1 MKQNNKL
8 VVALL
13 IAGVT
18 SAVFP
23 ATTSFADE
31 DSVESKEVI
40 ANDVKANGS
49 CDNIDLDSTNSK
61 ENSNNKDEKSIN
73 EKIEKDFFEFDDDEV
88 TFPKNEKN
96 ARESDGTNKFNRATE
111 TERET
116 FGEDQNV
123 TNIDPAVKQKLE
135 ETNGE
140 YGKKD
145 GKYANNN
152 LQAITTDIKDIVV
165 NPGKN
170 ENEVA
175 VTWFAKGDVNND
187 SKLIFD
193 GKSYTPIRSRKTGD
207 SNGYSTYTSLVNITP
222 GTSYKYH
229 VETGSYKS
237 KEYTLKTKAL
247 GKDNEFNVSYFG
259 DPQIGSGDSV
269 WSAAGLDKNTQAK
282 VEQDKVDFAKTLE
295 TAKKTDPH
303 FFLSMGDNAEN
314 AGYEAEYDYFLDND
328 IFKERIFS
336 STVGNHETYID
347 PEDSSL
353 QNTTFSDHFYLPN
366 ESDLGS
372 ISKVNEDGTP
382 FYIPGDYY
390 YSYGDT
396 LFLNLNSN
404 VIDSSQHKA
413 FLEQAIAQATK
424 EHGKNFSWKV
434 VSFHH
439 APYSTA
445 THTSDEDILLRR
457 KELVKIFNDNGIDV
471 VLNGHDHIYART
483 GQMIAG
489 EKALSF
495 KDAYGTDPTDENA
508 GIENG
513 FSKTYNNKVY
523 KDGKVIVDGINL
535 DYDKYEVT
543 NPRGTMFLTMSTSAG
558 SKYYNPIGE
567 DQWFVV
573 RSLDDRSQLFSN
585 LTFSKNHFS
594 LVTMDQS
601 GKVVD
606 RYRINKT
613 DEFINNPNMND
624 IKASNDKLEASI
636 KEAKSLKPVSDNENM
651 SLYVDAIQKA
661 EIVLNSKTASQ
672 EEVDSA
678 INALQTR
685 LSSVAFLEENKDN
698 INKKD
703 DDKIDNNDKIDNKTD
718 EKDTKIVDNKTN
730 KKSKKVATASIKAPK
745 SNNEIV
751 NKSSNKTVSKSNNPK
766 TGVGALTGVYTTL
779 SLASA
784 GLFASK
790 KNKN

>member
-23 ATTSFADE
+23 ATTSFAD
-31 DSVESKEVI
+31 DANVESKEMIVD
-40 ANDVKANGS
+40 DVKTNETS
-49 CDNIDLDSTNSK
+49 DNLSLDSAQSSEN
-61 ENSNNKDEKSIN
+61 NSNEDEKSIN
-73 EKIEKDFFEFDDDEV
+73 KKIEKDFFEFQDDEV

-96 ARESDGTNKFNRATE
+96 TRESDGTNKFNRATE

-116 FGEDQNV
+116 FGEDKNV
-123 TNIDPAVKQKLE
+123 TNIDPAVSKKLE

-145 GKYANNN
+145 GAYANNN
-152 LQAITTDIKDIVV
+152 LKAITTDIKDVVV
-165 NPGKN
+165 NPGRN

-175 VTWFAKGDVNND
+175 ITWFAKGDVNKD
-187 SKLIFD
+187 SRLIFD
-193 GKSYTPIRSRKTGD
+193 GKAYTPIRSRKTGD
-207 SNGYSTYTSLVNITP
+207 SNGYSTYTSLVSITP
-222 GTSYKYH
+222 GKSYKYH

-247 GKDNEFNVSYFG
+247 GKNNEFNVSYFG

-282 VEQDKVDFAKTLE
+282 IEQDKVDFAKTLE

-303 FFLSMGDNAEN
+303 FFLSMGDNVEI

-328 IFKERIFS
+328 MFRERIFS
-336 STVGNHETYID
+336 SVVGNHETYID
-347 PEDSSL
+347 PEDSTQ

-366 ESDLGS
+366 ESNLGS
-372 ISKVNEDGTP
+372 ISRINEDGTP

-390 YSYGDT
+390 YTYGDT
-396 LFLNLNSN
+396 LFLNINSN
-404 VIDSSQHKA
+404 VIDSNQHKA
-413 FLEQAIAQATK
+413 FIEQAIAQATK
-424 EHGKNFSWKV
+424 DHGKNFSWKV

-445 THTSDEDILLRR
+445 THTSDVDILLRR

-483 GQMIAG
+483 GQMVAG
-489 EKALSF
+489 EQALSF
-495 KDAYGTDPTDENA
+495 VDAYGTEPSDENA
-508 GIENG
+508 GIEKG
-513 FSKTYNNKVY
+513 FSKTYNNKIY
-523 KDGKVIVDGINL
+523 KNGKVIVDGINL

-613 DEFINNPNMND
+613 DEFINNPNMNTT
-624 IKASNDKLEASI
+624 KVSNDKLEACI
-636 KEAKSLKPVSDNENM
+636 NQAKNLKPISDNENV
-651 SLYVDAIQKA
+651 SLYVDAIQSA
-661 EIVLNSKTASQ
+661 ETVLNSKTASQ
-672 EEVDSA
+672 EEVDAA
-678 INALQTR
+678 IGALQTR
-685 LSSVAFLEENKDN
+685 LSSVEFIEENKDN
-698 INKKD
+698 I
-703 DDKIDNNDKIDNKTD
+703 DNKENIADKTD
-718 EKDTKIVDNKTN
+718 NKADKNTTKVVDNKTS
-730 KKSKKVATASIKAPK
+730 KKSKKVATTSIKAPK
-745 SNNEIV
+745 SNKKIAS
-751 NKSSNKTVSKSNNPK
+751 KSSNKIANKSNNPK
-766 TGVGALTGVYTTL
+766 TGIGALTGVYATL